1 MNFICHLVALL
12 WPYTVKLWL
21 SWYSYGNFIINNNIS
36 RIGMGDRS
44 VTILHGLAI
53 CKGRMTWKNEIRI

>member
-1 MNFICHLVALL
+1 MEIF
-12 WPYTVKLWL
+12 
-21 SWYSYGNFIINNNIS
+21 INNNIS

-53 CKGRMTWKNEIRI
+53 CKGRMTWQNEIRMQ